1 MILLMAILRGS
12 GTRLFWHV
20 NRVRRRSDA
29 AKDTATRSIGSVN
42 GIQESSSSMEP
53 LNSTLPLWCLGG
65 IHIAGLSSAL
75 LARFSHGTRLEG
87 PSYRLFFGALAIVG
101 ATTMGSLEL
110 GHGCCLALGTTLLLM
125 VLLVVWDVHRP
136 GPVTLDR

>member
-1 MILLMAILRGS
+1 M
-12 GTRLFWHV
+12 
-20 NRVRRRSDA
+20 
-29 AKDTATRSIGSVN
+29 
-42 GIQESSSSMEP
+42 ES
-53 LNSTLPLWCLGG
+53 LNSTLPLWYLGG

-75 LARFSHGTRLEG
+75 LARFSHGTRLEA

-110 GHGCCLALGTTLLLM
+110 GHGCCLALGTTLSLM

-136 GPVTLDR
+136 GPVPLDR